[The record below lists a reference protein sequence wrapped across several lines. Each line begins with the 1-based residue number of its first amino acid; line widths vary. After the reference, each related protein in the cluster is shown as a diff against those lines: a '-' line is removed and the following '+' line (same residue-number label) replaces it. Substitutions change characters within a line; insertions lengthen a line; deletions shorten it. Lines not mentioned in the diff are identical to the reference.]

1 MLLDAVENQIQTGLA
16 GLRVLSLESRRA
28 QEMAKLISNYGG
40 QAIVAPSMQEVPL
53 ESNTEA
59 LAFVNTLV
67 EGGFDIVIFLTG
79 VGTRALT
86 RIAETIVPR
95 ETFVAALARVCVIAR
110 GPKPV
115 AALRELGVAPPLS
128 VPEPHTWRELL
139 HLLDGGAAAVPLQ
152 GSRIAVQEY
161 GASNPELLA
170 ALVARGA
177 EVTPVPVYEWALPD
191 NIEPLRS
198 AAQTLATGGIDVV
211 LFTTSLQAVHLLQ
224 IAAEADVDAGV
235 RRAFTRVV
243 VGSIGPVTSEVLRD
257 NGIPVDFEPAHPK
270 MGFLVSEAAQRAREL
285 LQTKRDRPA
294 VLGEFS

>member
-1 MLLDAVENQIQTGLA
+1 MLLDAVEKQIQTGLA

-40 QAIVAPSMQEVPL
+40 EAIVAPSMQEVPL

-67 EGGFDIVIFLTG
+67 EGGFDMVVFLTG

-95 ETFVAALARVCVIAR
+95 ETFVAALARVSVIAR
-110 GPKPV
+110 GPKPI
-115 AALRELGVAPPLS
+115 AALKELGVPASLT

-139 HLLDGGAAAVPLQ
+139 QLLDGGAAPVPIQ

-161 GASNPELLA
+161 GASNPELLT

-191 NIEPLRS
+191 NIEPLRN
-198 AAQTLATGGIDVV
+198 AAQTLAGGGIDVV

-224 IAAEADVDAGV
+224 IAAEADVDPGV

-285 LQTKRDRPA
+285 LQTKRERPA